1 LTYTI
6 PEESFVKLAVYDL
19 QGNVV
24 EVLTSGQ
31 RSAGYYSTNWN
42 GINVPSGVYMIRL
55 EASGATDVRKVVLMR

>member
-1 LTYTI
+1 
-6 PEESFVKLAVYDL
+6 
-19 QGNVV
+19 
-24 EVLTSGQ
+24 VLTSGQ